1 MAMEKSNFQTVP
13 GMKGSGS
20 SDESLVMANLL
31 PKKAR
36 FTKGRGSMTRGTAS
50 GYRSI
55 KMEALFKACG
65 AEISSTALVSK
76 NGKMVPGSRET
87 SAKERN
93 SASAFTCGA
102 MVRHT
107 RAVGKMVKLQGSDVI
122 SG

>member
-1 MAMEKSNFQTVP
+1 
-13 GMKGSGS
+13 
-20 SDESLVMANLL
+20 
-31 PKKAR
+31 
-36 FTKGRGSMTRGTAS
+36 MTRGTAS
-50 GYRSI
+50 GNRSI
-55 KMEALFKACG
+55 KMEVLFKAFG
-65 AEISSTALVSK
+65 AVISSTALVSK
-76 NGKMVPGSRET
+76 NGKMVPGSREI